1 MSSIGQ
7 GSKYDPQGDDR
18 AEAGSCATSDSNVER
33 VISRLQLLRSFHA
46 TFQEA
51 QDLKTVFLRV
61 YEMLPACLRVS
72 RAAVLLWDEVA
83 GALVSEASIGAE
95 HPNETL
101 STGPQQV
108 GYSISGQCYSE
119 VRPIVVADCSK
130 TDLIPAQFVKEL
142 RLKST
147 AAVPIVW
154 KQSVIGVLRV
164 DDTERTHRFS
174 PDDVEFLT
182 VVAEQLG
189 VVIQNAR
196 LFDTLR
202 KRERDILLIN
212 QQLAEARDVAVR
224 ADQAKSAFLARVS
237 HELRTPLNAILG
249 YAEMLQ
255 EDAIGPENDGTRTD
269 LGRIHAAGKHLL
281 RLIDDLLDL
290 ARIEAG
296 KATLRPETFA
306 IRQLVREVADL
317 VRPSAENAGN
327 RLTIEVTD
335 IVSAMQA
342 DQTKVRQILLNLLG
356 NAVKFT
362 QKGVITLAVD
372 VEPSYADEALPH
384 AVFRVQDTGMGMS
397 HDQMERLFEAFYQ
410 VQSTEGAMDR
420 TPTGTGLGLAIS
432 RNLCR
437 LMGGEIA
444 VESVP
449 GFGTMFTVRLPLG
462 LTPKH

>member
-1 MSSIGQ
+1 MSSGSARDEFYDQ
-7 GSKYDPQGDDR
+7 GMGSED
-18 AEAGSCATSDSNVER
+18 ASCATSDSNVLR

-51 QDLKTVFLRV
+51 QDLKTVYLRV

-72 RAAVLLWDEVA
+72 RAAVLLWDEEV
-83 GALVSEASIGAE
+83 GALVSEAYIGAA
-95 HPNETL
+95 HQNEKL
-101 STGPQQV
+101 RAGPQPV
-108 GYSISGQCYSE
+108 GFSISGLCFSE
-119 VRPIVVADCSK
+119 VRPVVVGDCSR
-130 TDLIPAQFVKEL
+130 TELIPPEFVKEL
-142 RLKST
+142 RLKSS

-154 KQSVIGVLRV
+154 RRSVIGVLRV

-174 PDDVEFLT
+174 ADDVEFLT

-196 LFDTLR
+196 LFDSLR
-202 KRERDILLIN
+202 NRERDILRIN
-212 QQLAEARDVAVR
+212 QELAQARDIAIR
-224 ADQAKSAFLARVS
+224 TDQAKSAFLARVS

-255 EDAIGPENDGTRTD
+255 EDAQEPEQAGIQQD
-269 LGRIHAAGKHLL
+269 LGRIHSAGKHLL

-296 KATLRPETFA
+296 KATLRAETFP

-317 VRPSAENAGN
+317 VRPAVELAGN
-327 RLTIEVTD
+327 RLEVAVTD
-335 IVSAMQA
+335 VVSAMQA

-356 NAVKFT
+356 NAAKFT
-362 QKGVITLAVD
+362 QNGVVSLAVD
-372 VEPSYADEALPH
+372 VEPGFSDQASAY
-384 AVFRVQDTGMGMS
+384 AVFRVQDTGIGMTQ
-397 HDQMERLFEAFYQ
+397 DQMERLFEAFYQ
-410 VQSTEGAMDR
+410 VESTDLTGEK
-420 TPTGTGLGLAIS
+420 PSLGTGLGLAIS

-449 GFGTMFTVRLPLG
+449 GFGTTFTVRLPLG
-462 LTPKH
+462 LNPKS